1 MLQEGLAPGLNDRVG
16 TPNCYGSL
24 AANSGWLLSP
34 LTYTCDWSDRMQVT
48 SAVECKRVG
57 VVTWVQLRIHEAI
70 GGLSG
75 DMPGLSGPT
84 A

>member
-1 MLQEGLAPGLNDRVG
+1 
-16 TPNCYGSL
+16 
-24 AANSGWLLSP
+24 
-34 LTYTCDWSDRMQVT
+34 MQVT
-48 SAVECKRVG
+48 SDVECKRVG
-57 VVTWVQLRIHEAI
+57 VVTWVQLRTHEAI